1 VVETSFQA
9 ESVSAPSAEDLL
21 RAAFKYQDALTS
33 YAFAMLQDW
42 ALAQDAV
49 QETFIVL
56 QRKHADFRPG
66 ANVFTWARKMVRY
79 EALNILRARGRE
91 SCVLDEELFALIDA
105 QFTEHQ
111 DLDAIARMEEQK
123 TALQH
128 CMGQLDADAVA
139 LLLGFYRE
147 RLSCEELAK
156 GQRTVNAIRLVLSR
170 LRARLRDCVRSRL
183 ALMEGQR

>member
-1 VVETSFQA
+1 MFLRNLRHVFRVNADIHSNPNFVVETSFQA
-9 ESVSAPSAEDLL
+9 ESVPAPSAENLL

-49 QETFIVL
+49 QEAFIVL
-56 QRKHADFRPG
+56 QRKHAEFRPG

-105 QFTEHQ
+105 QFAEHQ
-111 DLDAIARMEEQK
+111 DLEAIARMEEQK
-123 TALQH
+123 RALQH
-128 CMGQLDADAVA
+128 WMG
-139 LLLGFYRE
+139 
-147 RLSCEELAK
+147 
-156 GQRTVNAIRLVLSR
+156 
-170 LRARLRDCVRSRL
+170 
-183 ALMEGQR
+183 